1 MPETKKN
8 NRGRT
13 TAAAV
18 LIVGILALVLG
29 LARFI
34 HHRMAYA
41 LSDAVFVNTDSLVTV
56 SLDRVSGQ
64 LLELRK
70 KEGDPVKAGEVLAVL
85 DSGTYRRDRDRLA
98 AAIQAAADD
107 LTAKELQRQRL
118 AIELNLNEKLAAS
131 RAREAKEQRA
141 ALIAKSAGLKAEIG
155 QLRRDRQRLDDLY
168 QAQVVSRQAAEDAAT
183 RLTAKEEAKKG
194 ADAQATAQEAA
205 IAAAALGQ
213 RLAVNQQGQ
222 LQELD
227 QAIAGDKA
235 RIKALSA
242 QLDQALADIE
252 ACTVKSP
259 LTGRVAKSY
268 LTVGAIAAPQVAIFS
283 LVDPQ
288 DVFFVALM
296 EENKLQGIIPGAPAT
311 ITVDAYPNHPFR
323 GEVSRVLPA
332 SAATF
337 ALAPRDISAGEFTK
351 VAQRIPVRIA
361 IKDGDRALL
370 RVGMGGEVEI
380 KRQGRGS

>member
-98 AAIQAAADD
+98 AAIQAADDD

-155 QLRRDRQRLDDLY
+155 QLRRDRQR
-168 QAQVVSRQAAEDAAT
+168 
-183 RLTAKEEAKKG
+183 
-194 ADAQATAQEAA
+194 
-205 IAAAALGQ
+205 
-213 RLAVNQQGQ
+213 
-222 LQELD
+222 
-227 QAIAGDKA
+227 
-235 RIKALSA
+235 
-242 QLDQALADIE
+242 
-252 ACTVKSP
+252 
-259 LTGRVAKSY
+259 
-268 LTVGAIAAPQVAIFS
+268 
-283 LVDPQ
+283 
-288 DVFFVALM
+288 
-296 EENKLQGIIPGAPAT
+296 
-311 ITVDAYPNHPFR
+311 
-323 GEVSRVLPA
+323 
-332 SAATF
+332 
-337 ALAPRDISAGEFTK
+337 
-351 VAQRIPVRIA
+351 
-361 IKDGDRALL
+361 
-370 RVGMGGEVEI
+370 
-380 KRQGRGS
+380 

>member
-85 DSGTYRRDRDRLA
+85 DSGTYRRDKDRLA

-118 AIELNLNEKLAAS
+118 ATELNLNEKLAAS

>member
-118 AIELNLNEKLAAS
+118 ATELNLNEKLAAS

>member
-1 MPETKKN
+1 MPETQKN

-64 LLELRK
+64 ILELRK

-85 DSGTYRRDRDRLA
+85 DSGTYRRDKERLA
-98 AAIQAAADD
+98 AAIQAASDD
-107 LTAKELQRQRL
+107 LTAKELQRRRL
-118 AIELNLNEKLAAS
+118 ATELNLNEKLAAS
-131 RAREAKEQRA
+131 RAQEAKEQRA
-141 ALIAKSAGLKAEIG
+141 ALIAKSAGLRAEIG

-183 RLTAKEEAKKG
+183 KLTAKEETKKG

-205 IAAAALGQ
+205 ISAAALGQ

-227 QAIAGDKA
+227 QAIQGDKA

-296 EENKLQGIIPGAPAT
+296 EENKLQGVIPGAPAT

>member
-64 LLELRK
+64 LLELRR

-85 DSGTYRRDRDRLA
+85 DSGTYRRDKDRLA

-118 AIELNLNEKLAAS
+118 ATELNLNEKLAAS

-205 IAAAALGQ
+205 ISAAALGQ

-227 QAIAGDKA
+227 QAIEGDKA

>member
-1 MPETKKN
+1 MPETQKN

-64 LLELRK
+64 ILELRK

-85 DSGTYRRDRDRLA
+85 DSGTYRRDKERLA
-98 AAIQAAADD
+98 AAIQAASDD
-107 LTAKELQRQRL
+107 LTAKELQRRRL
-118 AIELNLNEKLAAS
+118 ATELNLNEKLAAS
-131 RAREAKEQRA
+131 RAREAREERT

-183 RLTAKEEAKKG
+183 KLTAKEETKKG

-227 QAIAGDKA
+227 QAIQGDKA

-370 RVGMGGEVEI
+370 RIGMGGEVEI

>member
-1 MPETKKN
+1 MPETQKN

-18 LIVGILALVLG
+18 LIVGILALVIG

-64 LLELRK
+64 ILELRK

-85 DSGTYRRDRDRLA
+85 DSGTYRRDKERLA
-98 AAIQAAADD
+98 AAIQAASDD
-107 LTAKELQRQRL
+107 LTAKELQRRRL
-118 AIELNLNEKLAAS
+118 ATELNLNEKLAAS
-131 RAREAKEQRA
+131 RAREAREERT

-183 RLTAKEEAKKG
+183 KLTAKEETKKG

-227 QAIAGDKA
+227 QAIQGDKA

-296 EENKLQGIIPGAPAT
+296 EENKLQGVIPGAPAT

>member
-1 MPETKKN
+1 MPETQKN

-64 LLELRK
+64 ILELRK

-85 DSGTYRRDRDRLA
+85 DSGTYRRDKERLA
-98 AAIQAAADD
+98 AAIQAASDD
-107 LTAKELQRQRL
+107 LTAKELQRRRL
-118 AIELNLNEKLAAS
+118 ATELNLNEKLAAS
-131 RAREAKEQRA
+131 RAREAREERT

-183 RLTAKEEAKKG
+183 KLTAKEETKKG

-227 QAIAGDKA
+227 QAIQGDKA

-296 EENKLQGIIPGAPAT
+296 EENKLQGVIPGAPAT